1 MVSLQ
6 EEIQNYKI
14 QNEKLTKECQ
24 SLESQM
30 QDVAFSKSNAKSE
43 ANQLRESIKMVD
55 EKMQL
60 MIENKLR

>member
-1 MVSLQ
+1 
-6 EEIQNYKI
+6 
-14 QNEKLTKECQ
+14 
-24 SLESQM
+24 M

-55 EKMQL
+55 EKMQV

>member
-1 MVSLQ
+1 MVYLQ

-24 SLESQM
+24 SLESHM
-30 QDVAFSKSNAKSE
+30 QDVAFSKTSAKSE

-55 EKMQL
+55 EKMQ
-60 MIENKLR
+60 